1 MHPEGERGTHTWRY
15 RSQTG
20 QTGCPSTP
28 SSAHAR
34 RRRSTLAP
42 GRRTPRRTGRR
53 DRWRAVCAA
62 SASAER
68 QTRVTGLAS
77 VHLRRPCRSIQKAL
91 RAACGGHRC
100 FRPQTG
106 RARRRGGRTRLCR
119 TARVAS
125 RPPPCT
131 PGGRPRPTNLRT
143 HMRHAT
149 AGGLVPP
156 ESGPRCRGRHAGA
169 LAPQRSSS
177 RVSPVRESLDQK
189 SHASR
194 STLGITTP
202 REAGTHA
209 PYCSGRPLN
218 GSFVPT
224 SPSCS

>member
-1 MHPEGERGTHTWRY
+1 MAVSITDWTNRLSINPFQRTCTTSPIDAGSGTSYTATY
-15 RSQTG
+15 GSTRSL
-20 QTGCPSTP
+20 
-28 SSAHAR
+28 AR
-34 RRRSTLAP
+34 SLRRP
-42 GRRTPRRTGRR
+42 
-53 DRWRAVCAA
+53 

-77 VHLRRPCRSIQKAL
+77 VHLSRPCRSIQKAL
-91 RAACGGHRC
+91 RAACGGHLC

-143 HMRHAT
+143 HMRYAT

-202 REAGTHA
+202 RQGRTHRIVQDA
-209 PYCSGRPLN
+209 P
-218 GSFVPT
+218 
-224 SPSCS
+224 